1 MQLQHLRQ
9 HLNTWKQDSVCQFG
23 GVRAN
28 RARDSGLFRMVL
40 RPNYNPIR
48 ESEGKSKRDVE
59 VRLWMHISASC
70 DCICAPYLNSSIYDK
85 CAQFTGAACYA
96 FLFCSG
102 WALIPGFHPFA
113 GSVWMQKMTKTSC
126 GLPELVSRL

>member
-9 HLNTWKQDSVCQFG
+9 HLNTWKQDSVCKFG

-48 ESEGKSKRDVE
+48 ESEGKSNRDVE
-59 VRLWMHISASC
+59 DLG
-70 DCICAPYLNSSIYDK
+70 CI
-85 CAQFTGAACYA
+85 
-96 FLFCSG
+96 FLHH
-102 WALIPGFHPFA
+102 AIAYVHLI
-113 GSVWMQKMTKTSC
+113 
-126 GLPELVSRL
+126 